1 MTRRRL
7 DPLDESDIPTF
18 VIRTRARRRVP
29 ASARRLGLS
38 AYKVGGDG
46 SGAPAVS
53 DDGGT
58 AGEDAQGIDWL
69 RSR

>member
-1 MTRRRL
+1 MNTSFTVL
-7 DPLDESDIPTF
+7 NPCG
-18 VIRTRARRRVP
+18 RAVRGCQHPQAGAV
-29 ASARRLGLS
+29 G